1 MKKTIIAAAFCM
13 AALAGFSQTDT
24 TTVIINADTAKS
36 GATADTIRIGSMVII
51 KKPGSSEDGDHKVR
65 PYDWNKKRKNKRLQT
80 SWLLLDLGYSNFNDK
95 TDYTSQETLDFTG
108 HAQPPFKS
116 GDFSVRSGKS
126 FDINVWLFRQRYG
139 ITKNNAF
146 NLTYGFMI
154 ETTNFRFE
162 NDISFLKG
170 SGPQYVK
177 RDTIHFDKNKLAT
190 SYFTVPVMIG
200 FNTNPKKTGFI
211 LNAGVSVGYMYSSRN
226 KQISDERD
234 KEKIKGN
241 FNLQPWKVNFVAEA
255 GIGFLKLYGS
265 YAPSS
270 MFKSGPDMRPYTI
283 GIRMGG
289 N

>member
-1 MKKTIIAAAFCM
+1 MKKTIMAAALVM
-13 AALAGFSQTDT
+13 AVLAGFSQTDT
-24 TTVIINADTAKS
+24 TTVTITHSDTTRS
-36 GATADTIRIGSMVII
+36 GAEGDTIRIGSMVII
-51 KKPGSSEDGDHKVR
+51 KKGSSSDEGGKVHH
-65 PYDWNKKRKNKRLQT
+65 YDWHHKNKNSRLQT
-80 SWLLLDLGYSNFNDK
+80 SWLLLDLGYSNFNDQ
-95 TDYTSQETLDFTG
+95 TNYASPETLDFTG
-108 HAQPPFKS
+108 HAQPPFNS
-116 GDFSVRSGKS
+116 GDFAVRSGKS

-139 ITKNNAF
+139 ITKNNTF

-162 NDISFLKG
+162 NNTSFLKG

-177 RDTIHFDKNKLAT
+177 RDTISFSKNKLAM

-211 LNAGVSVGYMYSSRN
+211 LNAGVSIGYMYSSRN
-226 KQISDERD
+226 KQISDERG

-270 MFKSGPDMRPYTI
+270 MFKSGLDMRPYTI